1 MPGAGRY
8 PDSVG
13 VDVIRTHAAGLAA
26 LGRRHDLTTPVPTC
40 GDWDLADLLWHLA
53 EVHDLWHHV
62 IVHRPAGPDDYEQPD
77 RPPVTEL
84 ADLLDDRCA
93 ALTVVLAA
101 ADPAERAWS
110 WADEQTVGF
119 TLRRQSHEALIH
131 HLDGLLAVGARVPD
145 VAPALAADGVD
156 ELIDVMLTGVPDWAD
171 YERTAGTVLL
181 RATDT
186 ADEWALAYGRMTG
199 TSPHTGTTYDLVAM
213 EVLPEVTDPDTE
225 IAGAAFELDRWL
237 WGRGGAVTVRGNRA
251 DPDRLRSVIVEST
264 A

>member
-1 MPGAGRY
+1 M
-8 PDSVG
+8 
-13 VDVIRTHAAGLAA
+13 
-26 LGRRHDLTTPVPTC
+26 HDF
-40 GDWDLADLLWHLA
+40 
-53 EVHDLWHHV
+53 WHHV
-62 IVHRPAGPDDYEQPD
+62 IAHRPADPGACEQPD
-77 RPPVTEL
+77 RPPSTEL

-93 ALTVVLAA
+93 ALTAALAA

-145 VAPALAADGVD
+145 VDPALAADGVD
-156 ELIDVMLTGVPDWAD
+156 ELVEVVLSGVPDWAD
-171 YERTAGTVLL
+171 YERTDGTVLL

-186 ADEWALAYGRMTG
+186 TDEWALAYGRMTG

-213 EVLPEVTDPDTE
+213 EVLAEVTDSDTE
-225 IAGAAFELDRWL
+225 IVGAASELDRWL
-237 WGRGGAVTVRGNRA
+237 WGRGGDVTVGGDRA